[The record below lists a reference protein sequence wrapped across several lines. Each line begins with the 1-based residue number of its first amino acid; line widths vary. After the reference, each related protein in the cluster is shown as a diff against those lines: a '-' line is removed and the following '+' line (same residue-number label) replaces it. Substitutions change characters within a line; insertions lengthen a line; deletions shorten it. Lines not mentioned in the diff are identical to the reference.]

1 MYRNNKPFR
10 KGLKFS
16 FELSLLELG
25 AETVVEVPVEEEKE
39 EGGEGGYFCKFHRY
53 YCMA

>member
-25 AETVVEVPVEEEKE
+25 AETVVEVPVEEEE
-39 EGGEGGYFCKFHRY
+39 EGGEGGCFCMFHRY
-53 YCMA
+53 YFMA